1 MTRPI
6 EVFQGE
12 DATIIVET
20 GTTDLTAATEID
32 FRIDTDPQIAK
43 TLTGGGVSAVS
54 ATRFSVAIDAANTS
68 SVRAGDYKYQC
79 RATLGGKLRNG
90 RFTPN
95 KFIVRD
101 SVFTTEGSGN
111 DYS

>member
-12 DATIIVET
+12 DEVIVVQT
-20 GTTDLTAATEID
+20 GTTDLTSATEID
-32 FRIDTDPQIAK
+32 FRIDTQPQIAK
-43 TLTGGGVSAVS
+43 TLTGGGVTGVS
-54 ATRFSVAIDAANTS
+54 ATQFFVTIDAGDTS
-68 SVRAGDYKYQC
+68 SVAAGNYKYQC
-79 RATLGGKLRNG
+79 RATLAGKLQNG

-101 SVFTTEGSGN
+101 SVFETQGSGK